1 MEENTLRAIGDDGKS
16 KAAEKTPP
24 PLGVLYFYL
33 TEGCNLQCRHCWLA
47 PRFQT
52 ARTQHPALEPDLFRH
67 IVRQAKPLGLSSVK
81 LTGGEPLMHP
91 RITEILGVLRN
102 EGIRFNVETNGVLC
116 TPALARDL
124 VGSGMYHVSVSLDGA
139 DAQTHEWVRGV
150 EGCFDAAVD
159 GIRNL
164 VAAGIRPQLIMSLMR
179 RNVGQVEPFVRMAE
193 SLGAS
198 SVKFNIVQ
206 PTARGEKMHEKGET
220 LGVEE
225 LIAMGKW
232 IENDLARTVK
242 VRLLYGHPV
251 AFRALGRL
259 FGRDGDCGIC
269 GIRGILGVL
278 AGGSYALCGIGESVP
293 ELVFGHAAKDSL
305 ANVWRDNAV
314 LKEIREGM
322 PRKLEGVCGECL
334 MKGVCLGS
342 CIAQNY
348 YRSRNLWAPF
358 WFCEEATREGLFP
371 EARLQGARRQADG
384 NSRLRPLRCED
395 EAGRERHAGCGH
407 GKSGRI
413 TGHGQTVQV

>member
-1 MEENTLRAIGDDGKS
+1 MHIEVAKDENGISVPK
-16 KAAEKTPP
+16 
-24 PLGVLYFYL
+24 LGMIYFYL

-47 PRFQT
+47 PQFQT
-52 ARTQHPALEPDLFRH
+52 AKRQYPAIGPDLFRH
-67 IVRQAKPLGLSSVK
+67 IVRQAKPLGLSGVK

-91 RITEILGVLRN
+91 QISEILAILRE

-116 TPALARDL
+116 TPGLARDL
-124 VGSGMYHVSVSLDGA
+124 VSSGMYHVSVSLDGA
-139 DAQTHEWVRGV
+139 DAGTHEWVRGV
-150 EGCFDAAVD
+150 EGCFDAAVS

-179 RNVGQVEPFVRMAE
+179 KNVGQIVPFVRMAE

-206 PTARGEKMHEKGET
+206 PTARGEKMHKNGET
-220 LGVEE
+220 LGIEE
-225 LIAMGKW
+225 LIDLGKW

-242 VRLLYGHPV
+242 LRLMYGHPV

-278 AGGSYALCGIGESVP
+278 ASGSYALCGIGESVP
-293 ELVFGHAAKDSL
+293 ELVFGHAAKDDLSG
-305 ANVWRDNAV
+305 VWKDSPV
-314 LKEIREGM
+314 LNEIRDGM
-322 PRKLEGVCGECL
+322 PRRLEGVCGECL

-358 WFCEEATREGLFP
+358 WFCEEARSEGLFP
-371 EARLQGARRQADG
+371 ETRIRRNEAVAAD
-384 NSRLRPLRCED
+384 N
-395 EAGRERHAGCGH
+395 AAAA
-407 GKSGRI
+407 
-413 TGHGQTVQV
+413 